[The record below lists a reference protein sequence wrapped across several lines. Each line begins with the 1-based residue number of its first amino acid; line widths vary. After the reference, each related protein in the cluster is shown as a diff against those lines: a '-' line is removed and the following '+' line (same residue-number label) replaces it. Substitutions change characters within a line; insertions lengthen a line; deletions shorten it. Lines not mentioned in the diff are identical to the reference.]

1 MALNSYSALIASLAT
16 WSTYTDMGAQMP
28 DFVAWADQEIGS
40 RLRANFMLSSAD
52 VAVNAETASLPA
64 DFLAPK
70 RLYLDVTPRVMVR
83 FVDAGT
89 AVDMSAE
96 YGNSTYPLGAA
107 IEGANFRFAPL
118 FTGTATGKLLY
129 YARPPGL
136 SVTNASNVVLAKYPY
151 LYLYGALEA
160 LYRFR
165 EDDNNCDRYG
175 AQFGGLIESI
185 NALERKDTMAGPL
198 SVGPVSGGT
207 P

>member
-1 MALNSYSALIASLAT
+1 MALDTYTNLIASVASWAT
-16 WSTYTDMGAQMP
+16 YADLTPQMP

-40 RLRANFMLSSAD
+40 RLRANFMLAMAD
-52 VAVNAETASLPA
+52 VAVSAETAPLPS

-70 RLYLDVTPRVMVR
+70 RFYLDVTPRVQIR

-89 AVDMSAE
+89 ALDMSSEFGSA
-96 YGNSTYPLGAA
+96 TYPLAA
-107 IEGANFRFAPL
+107 AVEASNFRFAPL
-118 FTGTATGKLLY
+118 FSESATGKLLY
-129 YARPPGL
+129 YARPPALGP
-136 SVTNASNVVLAKYPY
+136 STATNILAKYPY

-160 LYRFR
+160 LFR
-165 EDDNNCDRYG
+165 YKEDDNNCDRYG

-185 NALERKDTMAGPL
+185 NALERKDTISGPL

>member
-1 MALNSYSALIASLAT
+1 MALDTYANLIASVAK
-16 WSTYTDMGAQMP
+16 WATYTDMTPQMP

-40 RLRANFMLSSAD
+40 RLRANFMLASAD
-52 VAVNAETASLPA
+52 VAVTLETVVQPT

-70 RLYLDVTPRVMVR
+70 RLYLDVTPRLAVR

-89 AVDMSAE
+89 AVDMSVE
-96 YGNSTYPLGAA
+96 FGPCTYPTAA
-107 IEGANFRFAPL
+107 AVEGSNFRFAPL
-118 FTGTATGKLLY
+118 FSGSATGKLLY
-129 YARPPGL
+129 YARPPVLGP
-136 SVTNASNVVLAKYPY
+136 SNPSNAVLAKYPY

-160 LYRFR
+160 LFR
-165 EDDNNCDRYG
+165 YKEDDNNCDRYG

-185 NALERKDTMAGPL
+185 NSLERKDTISGPL

>member
-1 MALNSYSALIASLAT
+1 MALDTYANLIASVASWAT
-16 WSTYTDMGAQMP
+16 YRDLTSQMP

-40 RLRANFMLSSAD
+40 RLRANFMLASAD
-52 VAVNAETASLPA
+52 VAVNAETASLPS

-70 RLYLDVTPRVMVR
+70 RLYLDVTPRQSVR

-89 AVDMSAE
+89 ALDMSAE
-96 YGNSTYPLGAA
+96 LGPGTYPLCAA
-107 IEGANFRFAPL
+107 VEGSSFRFAPL
-118 FTGTATGKLLY
+118 FTGSATGKLLY
-129 YARPPGL
+129 YARPAPLGP
-136 SVTNASNVVLAKYPY
+136 STASNAVLAKYPY

-160 LYRFR
+160 LFR
-165 EDDNNCDRYG
+165 YKEDDNNCDRYG

-185 NALERKDTMAGPL
+185 NALEAKDTISGPL